1 MVQGWGPGVCR
12 PSLGGKAVGIQNT
25 GMVARWVLNKT
36 PEQRSYIPGGSCCET
51 VSLRL
56 EPEPTVF
63 QLRSYTGSQDLM
75 KLWFLM
81 SHCRKKSGRDKVIG
95 KK

>member
-1 MVQGWGPGVCR
+1 MQGWGPGVCR

-56 EPEPTVF
+56 ETEIIHWV
-63 QLRSYTGSQDLM
+63 
-75 KLWFLM
+75 
-81 SHCRKKSGRDKVIG
+81 SGLNEALVLNVSLQKEIRERQSDR
-95 KK
+95 